1 MLISKFD
8 NTGIAKEIELFEQ
21 KYNFIFPEVYRN
33 FLLKYN
39 GGETPKSKFKI
50 KKISSDIR
58 AFYGFGYADEH
69 YHFDKIQ
76 KNNYFNEWMQEGV
89 MPIAANVFGDYV
101 MIGINNSNKGKI
113 YFFYH
118 DRHNKYIEL
127 SEDLEAFMSKC
138 KSEKIGHIQ
147 TIEERKQ
154 KLINNGN
161 KKNITPALIK
171 IWKEQIN
178 EYANMHQEE
187 IVLDKGVL
195 Q

>member
-1 MLISKFD
+1 
-8 NTGIAKEIELFEQ
+8 
-21 KYNFIFPEVYRN
+21 
-33 FLLKYN
+33 
-39 GGETPKSKFKI
+39 
-50 KKISSDIR
+50 
-58 AFYGFGYADEH
+58 
-69 YHFDKIQ
+69 
-76 KNNYFNEWMQEGV
+76 MQEGV

-118 DRHNKYIEL
+118 DRPNKYIEL